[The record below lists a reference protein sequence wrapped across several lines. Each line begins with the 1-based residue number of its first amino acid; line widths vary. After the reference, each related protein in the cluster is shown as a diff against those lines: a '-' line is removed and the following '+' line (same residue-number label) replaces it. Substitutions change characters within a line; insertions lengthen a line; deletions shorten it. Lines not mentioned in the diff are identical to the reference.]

1 MAILKSK
8 LFLFIYEELINTRG
22 RPAMGY
28 AIFTARKLML
38 TNRINQLNFRIMQL
52 SQQQMTLS
60 NNAAKLERALAN
72 QKNVFQTIGNI
83 YQTSLTMQQQAYT
96 SSLFNAAQKD
106 GTVNASTMQQF
117 ATLGLNGMF
126 NFATTPLGMMM
137 GMMQQ
142 QQEMVNQTK
151 LEQIKDMEN
160 QIELERKSLETQ
172 LKAAQAEM
180 QEVEKAEENQI
191 KNAAPK
197 FA

>member
-38 TNRINQLNFRIMQL
+38 TNRINQLNFRLMQL

-83 YQTSLTMQQQAYT
+83 YQTSLTMQQQAYST
-96 SSLFNAAQKD
+96 SLFNAAQKN
-106 GTVNASTMQQF
+106 GTVDATMMQQF

-142 QQEMVNQTK
+142 QQEAANQSR
-151 LEQIKDMEN
+151 LQQIKDIEN
-160 QIELERKSLETQ
+160 EIELQKKSIETQ
-172 LKAAQAEM
+172 LKAAQAEL
-180 QEVEKAEENQI
+180 QEVEKAEENNI
-191 KNAAPK
+191 KNSAPK